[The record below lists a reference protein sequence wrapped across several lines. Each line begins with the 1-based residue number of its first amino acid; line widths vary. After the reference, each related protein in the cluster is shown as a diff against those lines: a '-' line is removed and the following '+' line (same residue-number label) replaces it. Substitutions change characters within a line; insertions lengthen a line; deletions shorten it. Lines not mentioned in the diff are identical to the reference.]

1 MALWTATQ
9 LSHVMGGRAFV
20 QCFDDDGDGTADTE
34 IVAYMQEQSDLKAK
48 AYIQKLYP
56 EWVTDGDA
64 PALAHQ
70 LSVQIAADMAYR
82 RRPEFLVEGKTP
94 AEPHLKDARD
104 TIADILK
111 GKARADDGSA
121 VPTNVTASFR
131 TGTVS
136 NDSVTDRPR
145 FIADDSGDFLPWT
158 STSTCPTSS
167 ALVRRSTRRWS
178 RRPTTQSKPPRR
190 RA

>member
-1 MALWTATQ
+1 MALWTAAQ
-9 LSHVMGGRAFV
+9 LTFVMGPRAFV
-20 QCFDDDGDGTADTE
+20 QCFDDDGDGTADAAV
-34 IVAYMQEQSDLKAK
+34 VAYIQEQSDLKAK

-56 EWVTDGDA
+56 EWTVDADA

-82 RRPEFLVEGKTP
+82 RRPEFCTEGKTP

-131 TGTVS
+131 TGTVN

-145 FIADDSGDFLPWT
+145 FIADDSGDF
-158 STSTCPTSS
+158 
-167 ALVRRSTRRWS
+167 
-178 RRPTTQSKPPRR
+178 
-190 RA
+190 